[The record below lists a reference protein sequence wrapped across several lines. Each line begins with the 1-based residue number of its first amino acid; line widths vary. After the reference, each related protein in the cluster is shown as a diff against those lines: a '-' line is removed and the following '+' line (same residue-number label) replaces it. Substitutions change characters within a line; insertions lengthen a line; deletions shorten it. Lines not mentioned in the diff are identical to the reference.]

1 MSLTEPSGKVAPD
14 GSQPKAS
21 DEVDKPPW
29 WDGRQVA
36 IRPDVPG
43 REFDPGDMVLIKT
56 DEEWDQIEPQI
67 DDYVAEVKQTPAE
80 KLWPE
85 WMADA

>member
-1 MSLTEPSGKVAPD
+1 MSLVEPPGKLAAGEP
-14 GSQPKAS
+14 QPEAG
-21 DEVDKPPW
+21 DAVDKPPW

-56 DEEWDQIEPQI
+56 DDEWDQIEPQI
-67 DDYVAEVKQTPAE
+67 DAYVAEVKKTPTVE
-80 KLWPE
+80 LWPE
-85 WMADA
+85 WMPSE